1 VTAHTRFQQAS
12 IAANIYTC
20 FAVTLC
26 DSHRPAWRSLADC
39 KQACYSATCSAVFRR
54 SSACTKCLLEPQ
66 LSCLRAHHVAVSLLV
81 LLPQVALLLVCD
93 CYIIWHHQ
101 PGTLCL
107 SYRYMLPSPCGSFSS
122 RLLCQGWRTT
132 AASSCQS
139 LPEPLCRSCAP
150 CSLLLLCWSQNV
162 NIQYSKNLCM
172 SPFSDTRAS
181 QSIPVCLGDFL
192 HSADIISPAVCSGVL
207 PVVSN
212 SATFRLPKVFSE
224 S

>member
-1 VTAHTRFQQAS
+1 MIRIDLLGVALR
-12 IAANIYTC
+12 IA
-20 FAVTLC
+20 
-26 DSHRPAWRSLADC
+26 
-39 KQACYSATCSAVFRR
+39 
-54 SSACTKCLLEPQ
+54 
-66 LSCLRAHHVAVSLLV
+66 SLLFSHLLRSFSSLQCLYKTLIGTLTV
-81 LLPQVALLLVCD
+81 LLTRSPRSRQPFGASSSGCALLVCD

-122 RLLCQGWRTT
+122 RLLCQGWQTT

-162 NIQYSKNLCM
+162 NFQYSKNLCM

>member
-1 VTAHTRFQQAS
+1 MF
-12 IAANIYTC
+12 
-20 FAVTLC
+20 F
-26 DSHRPAWRSLADC
+26 SHLLRS
-39 KQACYSATCSAVFRR
+39 F
-54 SSACTKCLLEPQ
+54 SSLQCLYKMHIGTSTVL
-66 LSCLRAHHVAVSLLV
+66 CLRAHRVAVSLLV

-107 SYRYMLPSPCGSFSS
+107 SYRGICCHLLVAHFHRVCSVKDGKPLLP
-122 RLLCQGWRTT
+122 
-132 AASSCQS
+132 ASSCQS

-150 CSLLLLCWSQNV
+150 CSLLLLCWSQIV
-162 NIQYSKNLCM
+162 NFQYSKNLCM

-181 QSIPVCLGDFL
+181 QSIIPVCLGDFL